1 MPDEKDKV
9 DTTKRGYRDELRK
22 RAVKKAMAP
31 KEEAKLQASVT
42 IKDITDGIRRI
53 EEYFEGA
60 AQETLG

>member
-1 MPDEKDKV
+1 
-9 DTTKRGYRDELRK
+9 
-22 RAVKKAMAP
+22 MAP